1 MKTRY
6 RLIRRGIR
14 GNAFY
19 CVDTRTGK
27 RTSLNTTNEDEA
39 HQIIAARYQSESQPS
54 LNLQIA
60 RAYLA
65 GSDSGIHV
73 IDTVL
78 MPN

>member
-19 CVDTRTGK
+19 CVDTQTGK
-27 RTSLNTTNEDEA
+27 RISLGTDNEETA
-39 HQIIAARYQSESQPS
+39 EQIIAAKNQAEHQPA

-65 GSDSGIHV
+65 GSDSGIN
-73 IDTVL
+73 TRT
-78 MPN
+78 